1 MSVKTY
7 SVGVETIN
15 DENPTA
21 TEIKF
26 NNEII
31 WKRGVNPP
39 LRGSMNP
46 FDDYDDET
54 NKESIPPSDTASDT
68 EIKNDTINSDDV
80 QYEDIIENDKSDFTV
95 LNPQLRR
102 RPNVTKDEI
111 IVKNPMFGKNTTISM
126 NEKKTASSK
135 GKETQ
140 KFQGNIQPRSTF
152 GGRKTTRKNKKKTK
166 TMRRKRRNL

>member
-39 LRGSMNP
+39 LRGSLNL

-54 NKESIPPSDTASDT
+54 NKESIPPSDTG
-68 EIKNDTINSDDV
+68 IKNDTINSDDV

-95 LNPQLRR
+95 SNPLQSR
-102 RPNVTKDEI
+102 RPDVTKDEI
-111 IVKNPMFGKNTTISM
+111 NGKNPMLNKKPTPIPIKKSVIPTKNNSIITGRQ
-126 NEKKTASSK
+126 AWK
-135 GKETQ
+135 GGMKS
-140 KFQGNIQPRSTF
+140 R
-152 GGRKTTRKNKKKTK
+152 RLATRKNKKKTK